1 MSLLS
6 PDLPVIDQIH
16 WSRFRIPP
24 MSILFPLWLSALG
37 KRTVVRIRNRFFKV
51 PDDLRVIAGG
61 YRGGQAVC
69 CFVEEIIR
77 KRVYSVK

>member
-1 MSLLS
+1 LHRLFKKSVLL

-37 KRTVVRIRNRFFKV
+37 KRTVVRIRNRFYSPGGAQV
-51 PDDLRVIAGG
+51 MAGRLLG
-61 YRGGQAVC
+61 WPGVLIC
-69 CFVEEIIR
+69 WED
-77 KRVYSVK
+77 